1 MCKLSRL
8 GPPTRNST
16 SSRYQCVRIFNFP
29 FLLSLCFDFKVTV
42 DGKAYQPSVACDNK
56 KKAKADAA
64 TYALQQL
71 GFMAVDPNNPL

>member
-1 MCKLSRL
+1 MIV
-8 GPPTRNST
+8 TRSNF
-16 SSRYQCVRIFNFP
+16 IFLP
-29 FLLSLCFDFKVTV
+29 QYRFLLPLTKQVKFILDFKNFKVVV
-42 DGKAYQPSVACDNK
+42 DGKTYQPSVACDNK